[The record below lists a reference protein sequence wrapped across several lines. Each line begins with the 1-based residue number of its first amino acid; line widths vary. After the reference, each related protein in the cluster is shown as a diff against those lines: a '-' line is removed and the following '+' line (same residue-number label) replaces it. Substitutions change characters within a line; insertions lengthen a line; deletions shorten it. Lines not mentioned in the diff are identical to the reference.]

1 MEAYRIPKNK
11 IFIRIILRY
20 FCAMFRTV
28 LLLSLLLAGSLS
40 AQVRVAKLVIKANET
55 YSLGQS
61 DILVA
66 DTLIMM
72 DSSTIEL
79 NKLKADNFIRVKYA
93 RFGNYCVI
101 DGKGID
107 GKPGR
112 NGING
117 ITPTGPCINGSPGK
131 DGTRGLDGTKAV
143 NLFLYLERVAIRG
156 QLIVDLSGGH
166 GGKGGN
172 GGNGGGGSP
181 GTRHCNGGN
190 GANGGIAG
198 QGGNGGKGG
207 ALNVTL
213 PKPQEFRDYILA
225 SKIVVKNTGG
235 NAGPSGKGGYH
246 GPAGLGPAKK
256 NGKDGEPGPYNSSG
270 MSGENGSLFVQ
281 AN

>member
-1 MEAYRIPKNK
+1 
-11 IFIRIILRY
+11 
-20 FCAMFRTV
+20 MFRIG
-28 LLLSLLLAGSLS
+28 LFLCLLLAGSLS
-40 AQVRVAKLVIKANET
+40 AQVRVTKLVIKAKET
-55 YSLGQS
+55 YSLSQS

-72 DSSTIEL
+72 DSSSIVL
-79 NKLKADNFIRVKYA
+79 NKLKGENYIRVKYA
-93 RFGNYCVI
+93 RFGNYCTI

-117 ITPTGPCINGSPGK
+117 VTPTGPCINGSPGK

-143 NLFLYLERVAIRG
+143 NLFLYLQKVVIKG
-156 QLIVDLSGGH
+156 QLIIDLSGGH
-166 GGKGGN
+166 GGIGGN

-190 GANGGIAG
+190 GANGGTAG

-207 ALNVTL
+207 TLNVTL
-213 PKPQEFRDYILA
+213 PTPQDFRDFVLA
-225 SKIVVKNTGG
+225 NKIVVKNMGG

-246 GPAGLGPAKK
+246 GSAGLGPSKK

-270 MSGENGSLFVQ
+270 ISGENGSLFVQ

>member
-1 MEAYRIPKNK
+1 
-11 IFIRIILRY
+11 
-20 FCAMFRTV
+20 MFRSALFLCSSWLGLY
-28 LLLSLLLAGSLS
+28 LLKS
-40 AQVRVAKLVIKANET
+40 RVTKLVIKAKET

-72 DSSTIEL
+72 DSSTLVL
-79 NKLKADNFIRVKYA
+79 NKLKGENYIRVKYA
-93 RFGNYCVI
+93 RFGNHCTI

-143 NLFLYLERVAIRG
+143 NLFLYLQKVVIKG

-166 GGKGGN
+166 GGVGGN

-190 GANGGIAG
+190 GANGGKPA

-207 ALNVTL
+207 VLNVTM
-213 PKPQEFRDYILA
+213 PKPQDFRDFILA
-225 SKIVVKNTGG
+225 NKIVVKNTGG

-246 GPAGLGPAKK
+246 GPAGLGPSRKMEKTGYQDPTIAAEYP
-256 NGKDGEPGPYNSSG
+256 GKMEVYLFKQINSWISDG
-270 MSGENGSLFVQ
+270 
-281 AN
+281 